1 MLSIIFLGLAMSS
14 CAYVAVLKKQV
25 RNDRVQLQVATEN
38 NAQSKTANLSKINS
52 ANSSVVNNSSIGDS
66 TIISGGNLSSCNST
80 GNGDTAYLPANV
92 EALVNSTN
100 VSDQV
105 WYKNTSTNS
114 GIDIGELLF
123 IKIIELISI

>member
-1 MLSIIFLGLAMSS
+1 MSS
-14 CAYVAVLKKQV
+14 CAYVSVLKKQV

-38 NAQSKTANLSKINS
+38 NAQSETANLDKINS

-80 GNGDTAYLPANV
+80 GNGDTAYLSANV

-114 GIDIGELLF
+114 GIVIGELLF

>member
-1 MLSIIFLGLAMSS
+1 MCLCCSLQ
-14 CAYVAVLKKQV
+14 KKQV

-38 NAQSKTANLSKINS
+38 NAQSETANLSKINS

-114 GIDIGELLF
+114 GIVIGELLF